1 MTSTLPRGSIELAV
15 IAFPGSK
22 FNGEIVPALSE
33 LVDGGI
39 VEIIDLV
46 VISKTEDGD
55 LISLE
60 ITEMD
65 DGDMFDDLEG
75 EVMGLLGEEDIEAAG
90 EVLDPGTTAAVIVWE
105 NIWARRLVSAIAD
118 AGGILVAHDR
128 IDGGTVAALIEAFE
142 EE

>member
-1 MTSTLPRGSIELAV
+1 MAVQDVELHQRGRT
-15 IAFPGSK
+15 
-22 FNGEIVPALSE
+22 
-33 LVDGGI
+33 
-39 VEIIDLV
+39 
-46 VISKTEDGD
+46 KTRDEDGD

-128 IDGGTVAALIEAFE
+128 IDGGTVAALIVAFE

>member
-15 IAFPGSK
+15 IAFPGNK